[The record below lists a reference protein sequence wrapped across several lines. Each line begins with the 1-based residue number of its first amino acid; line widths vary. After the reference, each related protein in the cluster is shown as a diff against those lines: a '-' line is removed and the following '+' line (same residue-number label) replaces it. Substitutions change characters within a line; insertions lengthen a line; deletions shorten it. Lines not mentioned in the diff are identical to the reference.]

1 MNMIKEEFI
10 RNLAEQKLADTDKF
24 VVSVKVNAG
33 NNIRVFIDADT
44 NVSISDCAQLSRF
57 IESQLNEK
65 DEVFELI
72 VSSAGLDSPLLFTR
86 QYKKNIGREV
96 TVLLKDGA
104 IKKGKLA
111 EVNDNGFEISVTFT
125 EKTGKKKELKI
136 ERLFLEFEMVKETR
150 LVIGN

>member
-1 MNMIKEEFI
+1 MIKEEFI